1 MDTVAERQRQ
11 VHEKGVHS
19 EPFRAAVKAMDK
31 LLAEIEGA
39 LEEYGAEAVPIIRE
53 LFAA

>member
-1 MDTVAERQRQ
+1 MDAVAERQRQ

-31 LLAEIEGA
+31 LLAEIEGP
-39 LEEYGAEAVPIIRE
+39 LEEYGAEAALIIRE
-53 LFAA
+53 LFTA